1 MGEVSD
7 FLMTAL
13 WASAA
18 LTAAWGAGW
27 LAASWRRYRF
37 SAWWLAAAVPLLAA
51 PVLLFPL
58 CAGLRVAAT
67 RRAGSSERER
77 RRNARLWR
85 LSVAFAVCFVVDGA
99 VFRWVLQGA
108 LPGVEHLAALS
119 FVAASATTA
128 VAAVC
133 VLAVGET
140 SA

>member
-1 MGEVSD
+1 M
-7 FLMTAL
+7 
-13 WASAA
+13 
-18 LTAAWGAGW
+18 
-27 LAASWRRYRF
+27 
-37 SAWWLAAAVPLLAA
+37 
-51 PVLLFPL
+51 LLFPL

-67 RRAGSSERER
+67 RRAGGSERER

-133 VLAVGET
+133 VLAAGET

>member
-13 WASAA
+13 WVSAS

-27 LAASWRRYRF
+27 LASSWRRYRF

-67 RRAGSSERER
+67 RRAGGSECER
-77 RRNARLWR
+77 RRNLRYRR
-85 LSVAFAVCFVVDGA
+85 LSLAMTVCFVVSGA
-99 VFRWVLQGA
+99 VLRVLLQGA
-108 LPGVEHLAALS
+108 VPGVQHLAALS

-133 VLAVGET
+133 VLAAGET

>member
-1 MGEVSD
+1 MPISD

-27 LAASWRRYRF
+27 LASSWRRYRF
-37 SAWWLAAAVPLLAA
+37 SAWSLLAA

-67 RRAGSSERER
+67 RRAGGSERER

-133 VLAVGET
+133 VLAAGET